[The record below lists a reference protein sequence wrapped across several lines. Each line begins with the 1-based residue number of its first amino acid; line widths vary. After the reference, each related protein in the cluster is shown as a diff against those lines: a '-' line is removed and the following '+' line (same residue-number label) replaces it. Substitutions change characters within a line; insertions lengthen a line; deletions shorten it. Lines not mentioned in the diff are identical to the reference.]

1 MKNKL
6 SIIIAIVLFC
16 IGILS
21 LFLTTSI
28 FLNLFDIRE
37 KEGNYVLFVV
47 IANFVCSLL
56 FLSASWG
63 LLRKKDR
70 TVKILIIA
78 VFILL
83 FTLGTLGIYA
93 SFGGV
98 CELKTFYA
106 LIFRIIITLIAIV
119 SSNYILN
126 TKKLKHE
133 KN

>member
-1 MKNKL
+1 MKTKL

-16 IGILS
+16 IGVLS

-47 IANFVCSLL
+47 IANLICSLL

-63 LLRKKDR
+63 LLQKKEW
-70 TVKILIIA
+70 TKKILIIT

-83 FTLGTLGIYA
+83 FTLGALVIYA

-98 CELKTFYA
+98 YELKTFYA
-106 LIFRIIITLIAIV
+106 LIFRILITLIAIV
-119 SSNYILN
+119 TSNYILN
-126 TKKLKHE
+126 TKKIEHE